1 VLRAVLAEDPRGA
14 GFEGFD
20 AIRLDEMGMEKGRT
34 PPAEAAVDIVVEG
47 ASRVLSGAETET

>member
-1 VLRAVLAEDPRGA
+1 
-14 GFEGFD
+14 
-20 AIRLDEMGMEKGRT
+20 MGMEKGRT